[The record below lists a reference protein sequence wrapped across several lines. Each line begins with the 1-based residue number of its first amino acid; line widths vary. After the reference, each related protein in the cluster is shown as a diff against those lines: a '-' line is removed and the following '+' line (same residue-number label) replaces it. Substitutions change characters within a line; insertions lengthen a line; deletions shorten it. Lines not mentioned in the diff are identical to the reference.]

1 MTELRLAARAIVLDP
16 DDRVLLVHWI
26 NEDNDVDVWLT
37 PGGGLDEGED
47 VDDGL
52 RRELREEAGLEGF
65 EAGPTIWTRMHTF
78 PWYGRTIE
86 QRETFALVRAPRF
99 EPRPEAGALE
109 AEGVTEVRWWTL
121 DELEASSAT
130 FAPRRLPEL
139 LRDLLGNGEP
149 EKPIDVGV

>member
-1 MTELRLAARAIVLDP
+1 LTELRLAARAIVLDP

-65 EAGPTIWTRMHTF
+65 EAGPTIWTRTHTF

-86 QRETFALVRAPRF
+86 QRETFSLVRAPRF
-99 EPRPEAGALE
+99 EPLPEAGALE

-121 DELEASSAT
+121 DELEASSGT

-149 EKPIDVGV
+149 EEPIDVGV